1 MMHACVAPYKI
12 ASLYEG
18 LAGRICGHVLN
29 QTSFWKR
36 YLRTSI
42 KVYLTS
48 TRTSIDGIEKSASCH
63 ECDSASGARP
73 YVPVPISQ
81 FFKIA

>member
-18 LAGRICGHVLN
+18 LAFCGHVLKPDLILGGFMSGTDKN
-29 QTSFWKR
+29 
-36 YLRTSI
+36 
-42 KVYLTS
+42 VYLTS
-48 TRTSIDGIEKSASCH
+48 AFCH

-73 YVPVPISQ
+73 YVPAPLMQ
-81 FFKIA
+81 FFEIA